1 MSTDPSSHLDAQ
13 LTERLNSLA
22 ARHKGKRTPALSYA
36 IATTR
41 GFHVRGAVGTAD
53 LQLKRPASVDDQF
66 PWFSMT
72 KIATATAAARLAQQG
87 RLDLDAP
94 ITGYLTGYDPG
105 KHGTPT
111 SRQLLTHTA
120 GLGNPLPM
128 RWVRAPGQP
137 PDTGLID
144 SLVDKYGKPRRAPGQ
159 QAGYSNIGYL
169 LMGMVLESVTGQ
181 GVEQAITDLVLR
193 PLGMTETGFGFDP
206 SRPHATGYVR
216 APRLLHPLLARFLPD
231 GVVAGRVVGYSSLR
245 PFLVEGAA
253 YGGLIG
259 PAFDAAKLA
268 VAHVMHSTG
277 AAPRPW
283 GDLSGM
289 SDIKH
294 PGKPFDHGIGWFR
307 KPADATRNPAFVE
320 HYGTGG
326 GFWNAMRIYP
336 ALGIS
341 MVGMTNNTSTW
352 PFDDFFTSAVALL
365 YELRRADWATGHS
378 T

>member
-1 MSTDPSSHLDAQ
+1 MRTDPLSPLGAQPYEQLD
-13 LTERLNSLA
+13 SLA
-22 ARHKGKRTPALSYA
+22 ARHKGRHTPALSYA
-36 IATTR
+36 IATTH
-41 GFHVRGAVGTAD
+41 GFHASGAVGTAD
-53 LQLKRPASVDDQF
+53 LQIDRPVSVDDQF

-72 KIATATAAARLAQQG
+72 KIATATAAVRLAEKG

-128 RWVRAPGQP
+128 RWIRAPGQP
-137 PDTGLID
+137 PDTGLIE
-144 SLVDKYGKPRRAPGQ
+144 SLIDKHGKPRHAPGQ
-159 QAGYSNIGYL
+159 QASYSNISYL
-169 LMGMVLESVTGQ
+169 LMGKLLESITGQ

-193 PLGMTETGFGFDP
+193 PLDMAETGFGFDP
-206 SRPHATGYVR
+206 SRPHPTGYIR
-216 APRLLHPLLARFLPD
+216 APRLVHPLLARFLPD
-231 GVVAGRVVGYSSLR
+231 DVVAGRVDGYSSLR

-259 PAFDAAKLA
+259 PASDAAKLA
-268 VAHVMHSTG
+268 VAHVIDSAD
-277 AAPRPW
+277 AAARPL
-283 GDLSGM
+283 GDLSGLR
-289 SDIKH
+289 DIKY

-307 KPADATRNPAFVE
+307 RPADAKRHPAFVE

-336 ALGIS
+336 DLGIAI
-341 MVGMTNNTSTW
+341 VGMTNNTSTW
-352 PFDDFFTSAVALL
+352 PFDDFFTSAVNLL
-365 YELRRADWATGHS
+365 DEPRRLA
-378 T
+378 